1 LGLEGVGLSVEALA
15 SSYLSCLSSQLYD
28 WEADGILLGS
38 VDNLPAE
45 LPIESSQ
52 EFGDKLLPFVRALA
66 LTDPNTPFSSANL
79 PLPLSDAI
87 IASNGNLPLP
97 LSDAIIASNGNL
109 TPNFAYIAKLHAANE
124 AEAASGTSAPAFIP
138 DLNAP
143 RVTLFGSGMV
153 AGSFVH
159 HLSAI
164 HPGLKLTVVSDDLSA
179 ARQLSSNAQQLDLA
193 AADADAQLAKLA
205 AESDVAVSLLPAQF
219 HVQVAKVSRY
229 WGGTCVASSLS

>member
-1 LGLEGVGLSVEALA
+1 MEGVGLSVEALA

-66 LTDPNTPFSSANL
+66 LTDPNTPFSSA
-79 PLPLSDAI
+79 
-87 IASNGNLPLP
+87 NLPLP

>member
-1 LGLEGVGLSVEALA
+1 VLKLNASLAL
-15 SSYLSCLSSQLYD
+15 SYLSCLSSQLYD

-87 IASNGNLPLP
+87 IASNGNL
-97 LSDAIIASNGNL
+97 

-138 DLNAP
+138 DLGAP

>member
-1 LGLEGVGLSVEALA
+1 M
-15 SSYLSCLSSQLYD
+15 YN

-66 LTDPNTPFSSANL
+66 LTDPSAPFSSANL
-79 PLPLSDAI
+79 PLPLSNAV
-87 IASNGNLPLP
+87 IASNG
-97 LSDAIIASNGNL
+97 SL
-109 TPNFAYIAKLHAANE
+109 TPNYKYIAELRAANE
-124 AEAASGTSAPAFIP
+124 AANESAITTGPAFIP
-138 DLNAP
+138 DLGAP

-159 HLSAI
+159 HLSALR
-164 HPGLKLTVVSDDLSA
+164 PNLKLTVVSDDLASA
-179 ARQLSSNAQQLDLA
+179 RTLSPHAQQLDLGA
-193 AADADAQLAKLA
+193 SDPDSQLAALT

-219 HVQVAKVSRY
+219 HVQVANVSY
-229 WGGTCVASSLS
+229 DACCKMGIHAGNESLAPPVSVLFWGLDLLFQPKTVVLLGMSSNRL